1 MCFQMIKF
9 AHKFALYN
17 SKFVAFLAFA
27 FWHLHFGTGLEMY
40 CKSDFSSCELYYPWL
55 PDCRVGQSCPQ
66 DFLGEMFLVPLQSA
80 SLFKQLKLPK
90 ISKFYCV

>member
-27 FWHLHFGTGLEMY
+27 FWHWAGKVF
-40 CKSDFSSCELYYPWL
+40 
-55 PDCRVGQSCPQ
+55 Q
-66 DFLGEMFLVPLQSA
+66 
-80 SLFKQLKLPK
+80 
-90 ISKFYCV
+90 I